1 MPSTE
6 QTNKSERFQLFK
18 PKQKK
23 PKKQSSEKSSTK
35 QTHAQ
40 DTENAEYRETEAG
53 SSWLAALA
61 AIVSQTRVQASLRH
75 PNLFEFLF

>member
-6 QTNKSERFQLFK
+6 QTNKPEMFQLSK

-40 DTENAEYRETEAG
+40 DTENAEYRETEG
-53 SSWLAALA
+53 MGWDNHIDEQSRS
-61 AIVSQTRVQASLRH
+61 
-75 PNLFEFLF
+75 